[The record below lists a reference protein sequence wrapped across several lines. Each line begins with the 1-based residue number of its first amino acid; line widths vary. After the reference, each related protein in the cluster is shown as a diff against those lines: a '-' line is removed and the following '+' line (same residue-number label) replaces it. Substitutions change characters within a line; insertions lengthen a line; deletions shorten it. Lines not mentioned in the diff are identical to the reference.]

1 MTHIKYF
8 VERFY
13 VDKMLEDKDNI
24 LFNQLANLYPQAMF
38 GAFKVKEYIEQV
50 NEKTIPNEELDYLAV
65 HIHRLINYNQ
75 LK

>member
-1 MTHIKYF
+1 
-8 VERFY
+8 
-13 VDKMLEDKDNI
+13 MLEDKDNI
-24 LFNQLANLYPQAMF
+24 LFNQLANLYPQAMS